1 MWDKPTLLNWIANL
15 LFAVSIVVM
24 LYAALYVVVHLPIFP
39 LREVKV
45 EGQLNH
51 VNREQVKLI
60 VAKHL
65 KGNFFTLDLIKARDA
80 FEKLPW
86 ARSVSVRR
94 RWPDKLEVVIEEH
107 QALARWGN
115 VALVN
120 THGELFHAASG
131 SELPMFYG
139 PGDGVIEV
147 ASQYAEFSKTLK
159 NANLA
164 IANLALTPRRAWQ
177 VTTTDGMVVE
187 LGRVEMQRRLEKFV
201 SAYSSTIAGL
211 NMKVTYVDLR
221 YPNGFAAR
229 RPAEAK
235 PLSEDKNS
243 AKATGV
249 SKASG
254 NSKTGGTGKA
264 NENKLNST
272 NPAGTLQPGNK
283 KPAEINKQQ
292 T

>member
-1 MWDKPTLLNWIANL
+1 MWDKTTLLNWTANL
-15 LFAVSIVVM
+15 LFALSVVVM

-45 EGQLNH
+45 EGQLSH

-60 VAKHL
+60 VARHL

-107 QALARWGN
+107 QALARWGTI
-115 VALVN
+115 ALVN

-147 ASQYAEFSKTLK
+147 ASQFTEFSKTLM
-159 NANLA
+159 NADLE
-164 IANLALTPRRAWQ
+164 IASLALTPRRAWQ
-177 VTTTDGMVVE
+177 ITTTGGMVVE
-187 LGRVEMQRRLEKFV
+187 LGRVEMQRRLVKFV
-201 SAYSSTIAGL
+201 SVYRNTIAAL
-211 NMKVTYVDLR
+211 NMKVMYADLR
-221 YPNGFAAR
+221 YPNGFAVR
-229 RPAEAK
+229 KPVEAK
-235 PLSEDKNS
+235 PAAEVKNTT
-243 AKATGV
+243 TGEV
-249 SKASG
+249 
-254 NSKTGGTGKA
+254 
-264 NENKLNST
+264 KLNST
-272 NPAGTLQPGNK
+272 KTLGTL
-283 KPAEINKQQ
+283 KPVR